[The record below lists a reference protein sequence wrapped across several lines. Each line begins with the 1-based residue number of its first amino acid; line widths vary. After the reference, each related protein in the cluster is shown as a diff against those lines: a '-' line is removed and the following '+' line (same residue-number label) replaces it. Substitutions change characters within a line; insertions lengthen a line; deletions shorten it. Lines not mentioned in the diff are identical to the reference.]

1 MCAYRIVVVMAAVD
15 RRFKFNKC
23 SQLFIGMHNQVL
35 TVAMRVNSEDCS
47 PARIHG

>member
-1 MCAYRIVVVMAAVD
+1 MAAVD

-23 SQLFIGMHNQVL
+23 GQFFIGTHNQVL
-35 TVAMRVNSEDCS
+35 TVAMRVNNEDCS